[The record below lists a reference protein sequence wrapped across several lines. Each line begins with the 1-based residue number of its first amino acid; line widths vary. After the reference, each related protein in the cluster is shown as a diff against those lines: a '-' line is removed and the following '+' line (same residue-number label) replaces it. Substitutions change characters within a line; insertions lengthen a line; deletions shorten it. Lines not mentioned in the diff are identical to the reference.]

1 MITPGEISR
10 SVFGAWILARFN
22 SNGINL
28 FDNTVEGFWRSFWA
42 AAIVLPAYAFLLS
55 LRYSGFTIGVGGGT
69 SFIVNCIA
77 YVIGW
82 TAFPFAMY
90 YVAQMFDRGQWYFRY
105 IAAYNWAI
113 VLQILL
119 LTLISLILTSGMIP
133 ASFGAMAIVITIL
146 FVLVYKGFIVR
157 VALQTTLPGAATIV
171 FLDVCLSLM
180 LKGWTDRLLKI
191 QPIVSG

>member
-22 SNGINL
+22 SNGITL
-28 FDNTVEGFWRSFWA
+28 FDNTVEAFWRSFWA

-55 LRYSGFTIGVGGGT
+55 LRYSGVTIGVGGGT

-90 YVAQMFDRGQWYFRY
+90 YVAQMFNWGQWFFRY
-105 IAAYNWAI
+105 IAAYNWAV
-113 VLQILL
+113 VLQIALML
-119 LTLISLILTSGMIP
+119 IISLLSSGGMFSS
-133 ASFGAMAIVITIL
+133 AFGAIATVISIL
-146 FVLVYKGFIVR
+146 FIMVYKGFIAR
-157 VALQTTLPGAATIV
+157 VALQTTFPGAAAIV
-171 FLDVCLSLM
+171 FLDFCLSLM
-180 LKGWTDRLLKI
+180 LDGWTGRLLKL
-191 QPIVSG
+191 QPFVSG